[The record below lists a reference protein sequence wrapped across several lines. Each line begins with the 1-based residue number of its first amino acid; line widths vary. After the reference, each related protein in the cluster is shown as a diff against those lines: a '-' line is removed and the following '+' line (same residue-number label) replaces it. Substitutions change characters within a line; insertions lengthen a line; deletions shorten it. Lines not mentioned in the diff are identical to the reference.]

1 MDTPAPLPYRPV
13 KRALDLLVT
22 VPLLVLLSPLA
33 AVAFL
38 AMAVDMLVEPG
49 DRGGWIYRERR
60 LSGGREFELL
70 KLRTLRREVVERLRE
85 RGEHSQVH
93 EREAKNLTRAGRF
106 LKRFYL
112 DELPQLWNVLRGDL
126 SLVGPRPWPASMVRE
141 QEAQGLDYRRLVVAG
156 WTGPAQV
163 HKGVPGARYA
173 DLDLAYVEAC
183 RTWSGWRLVRFDL
196 SVLWRTVGVLLRGEG
211 LRF

>member
-1 MDTPAPLPYRPV
+1 
-13 KRALDLLVT
+13 
-22 VPLLVLLSPLA
+22 
-33 AVAFL
+33 
-38 AMAVDMLVEPG
+38 
-49 DRGGWIYRERR
+49 
-60 LSGGREFELL
+60 
-70 KLRTLRREVVERLRE
+70 
-85 RGEHSQVH
+85 
-93 EREAKNLTRAGRF
+93 
-106 LKRFYL
+106 
-112 DELPQLWNVLRGDL
+112 
-126 SLVGPRPWPASMVRE
+126 MVRE

-163 HKGVPGARYA
+163 RKGLPGVRYA